1 MSYKIRSLSKETPFW
16 SAFGLW
22 FTFEPITARLRTAN
36 VNDGRPPLPW
46 RRFGNSLDGHAF
58 VFQARRRPESFTW
71 NVPVSDHDLM
81 DGIGAYNTKYRQG
94 DDTFE
99 TLLLMALDDDDDDDG

>member
-1 MSYKIRSLSKETPFW
+1 M
-16 SAFGLW
+16 
-22 FTFEPITARLRTAN
+22 
-36 VNDGRPPLPW
+36 
-46 RRFGNSLDGHAF
+46 
-58 VFQARRRPESFTW
+58 FQARRRPESFTW